1 MLLVETF
8 VGPSTIEGVGVFAV
22 SRIRKGT
29 KLWAFHEAFDH
40 LIPEANVAALPTEV
54 QHFLERYGYRT
65 PEFPG
70 FFVIETDNGRFMNHS
85 PAPNV
90 EFVGQSAGYATR
102 TIEAGAELTCDYNA
116 LEPGFKL
123 LPSLALTVAKR
134 VSRVSALRRT
144 ARHSAVVAPDP
155 VAVPADPETVSA

>member
-8 VGPSTIEGVGVFAV
+8 VGPSKIEGVGVFAV

-40 LIPEANVAALPTEV
+40 LIPESNVAALPTEV

-70 FFVIETDNGRFMNHS
+70 FFVIETDNGRFMNHCE
-85 PAPNV
+85 PPNV
-90 EFVGQSAGYATR
+90 EFIGQRVGYATR
-102 TIEAGAELTCDYNA
+102 TIEAGDELTCDYNA

-123 LPSLALTVAKR
+123 LPPLTIKMVTRPARVA
-134 VSRVSALRRT
+134 SLRR
-144 ARHSAVVAPDP
+144 ANRHGATS
-155 VAVPADPETVSA
+155 VAVAADPMPAET